1 MLFRSNLIRNN
12 IEFIKDETYLQ
23 IADEFSP
30 NFSVSSIQT
39 TNGTG
44 SDAGLLI
51 VRVTTTGNH
60 GFYISDQVALYKT
73 TLNSSLNGTYTV
85 TNRVSAT
92 VFEFKYSGTAASLG
106 LTSGNTYTT
115 ATTPSIG
122 SSTYVQRAFVIP
134 NETKCRRDI
143 GHYVNAILMDLEYGG
158 NYHVVEA
165 AKRYRNNGQLGYVG
179 NELAYT
185 VRSLQVARR
194 LCIYAMR
201 NWRLEDGKYSQ
212 PTYTPKYSSLSRYF
226 DLSVTEDTAGATTN
240 GFTCSD
246 VASAITTLSY
256 LYTDVLCNKTV
267 TNNPT
272 VGTMEDAGYLIMAN
286 ADFIASE
293 AAETAY
299 AAYPALAATLT
310 DDQKRKCKRDIRY
323 VLSGLTRDLIGG
335 GNSGI
340 VTAAES
346 YFTGNTLSG
355 IPSNELTA
363 TRAAFTKARDLA
375 IQAIRNQ
382 SNGTVV
388 TRTPSTATYNST
400 TGAVTVTF
408 PNPTTAVTTSHKLAF
423 KEGALTFSC
432 TSDGGGNLASPQ
444 PTDRNYGKSL
454 AITNVSSGGGNTTV
468 TVNVGAAGTA
478 AGVAHTFV
486 SALANGVIIIYD
498 PVTPT
503 YETSITRVEDWNI
516 LLSSQS
522 PLCSSVA
529 SAITTE
535 FTTLDNI
542 LSGATLP
549 GATTKTYGTLYDQI
563 GRAHV

>member
-1 MLFRSNLIRNN
+1 MLFRS
-12 IEFIKDETYLQ
+12 
-23 IADEFSP
+23 
-30 NFSVSSIQT
+30 
-39 TNGTG
+39 
-44 SDAGLLI
+44 
-51 VRVTTTGNH
+51 
-60 GFYISDQVALYKT
+60 
-73 TLNSSLNGTYTV
+73 
-85 TNRVSAT
+85 
-92 VFEFKYSGTAASLG
+92 
-106 LTSGNTYTT
+106 
-115 ATTPSIG
+115 
-122 SSTYVQRAFVIP
+122 
-134 NETKCRRDI
+134 
-143 GHYVNAILMDLEYGG
+143 
-158 NYHVVEA
+158 
-165 AKRYRNNGQLGYVG
+165 
-179 NELAYT
+179 
-185 VRSLQVARR
+185 
-194 LCIYAMR
+194 
-201 NWRLEDGKYSQ
+201 
-212 PTYTPKYSSLSRYF
+212 
-226 DLSVTEDTAGATTN
+226 
-240 GFTCSD
+240 
-246 VASAITTLSY
+246 
-256 LYTDVLCNKTV
+256 
-267 TNNPT
+267 
-272 VGTMEDAGYLIMAN
+272 
-286 ADFIASE
+286 
-293 AAETAY
+293 
-299 AAYPALAATLT
+299 
-310 DDQKRKCKRDIRY
+310 
-323 VLSGLTRDLIGG
+323 
-335 GNSGI
+335 
-340 VTAAES
+340 
-346 YFTGNTLSG
+346 TGNTLSG

-549 GATTKTYGTLYDQI
+549 GATTKTYGTLYDPTVTYPVGAVSDNSGNYITPIGRWDDLPIIEGSPYIQNSSVISFAGGSGVETDGDKVKQPNCPFPGLESDGSATYPNQGKSMVASAFTIVSFAGTGYNIVNDGYVQLVSVFVIFCKDGVLCQSGGYASITNSATNFGTYALRAVGYRKDPYSFDIGVINNVSEI